1 MQIHQLKDL
10 LKDFDKNVI
19 YDQDLK
25 KKSWFNIGGKSKVFY
40 KAENLKDLVKFL
52 KLLDNKEKIFII
64 GAGSNTLISD
74 NIFDGVVI
82 KLSKNFNRIS
92 LLREDVI
99 ISGSGVLD
107 NSLSSF
113 AAENNLSG
121 FEFLSCI
128 PGSIGGGIKMNAG
141 CFGKEFK
148 DILLSIQAIDQ
159 KGSLITIPSKE
170 INFDYR
176 NSDLSEDLIF
186 LSASFKGVKSTFN
199 KVNSEVIKMKSLKE
213 KNQPMR
219 IKTGGS
225 TFKNPINQTNKKVW
239 ELIRE
244 SVSIDTKFGDAHISE
259 KHSNFFVNKG
269 NATFNDMKKLIDFI
283 NHFIGRGNIKES
295 RFICSVN
302 GIPFNFYNDRLTG
315 IKVYFGRN
323 ERKEIEFVKRN
334 SLDNSVF
341 IDIGSNM
348 GLYTQTIAFFN
359 YKYKNI
365 KITNEENFNL
375 FLQYLSILYSS
386 QAFT

>member
-40 KAENLKDLVKFL
+40 KAENLKDLIKFL
-52 KLLDNKEKIFII
+52 KLLDNREKIFII

-128 PGSIGGGIKMNAG
+128 PGTVGGGIKMNAG

-159 KGSLITIPSKE
+159 KGNLITIPSKE

-176 NSDLSEDLIF
+176 KNDLSDDLIF

-199 KVNSEVIKMKSLKE
+199 KVNSEVKKFCEVNFNINFPLAEITDVRGDKAHEIYKWAKENYGKSAVPKWNFYKIFINKDGKIE
-213 KNQPMR
+213 D
-219 IKTGGS
+219 
-225 TFKNPINQTNKKVW
+225 TFSSLTNPISNKIISKIE
-239 ELIRE
+239 EL
-244 SVSIDTKFGDAHISE
+244 
-259 KHSNFFVNKG
+259 
-269 NATFNDMKKLIDFI
+269 L
-283 NHFIGRGNIKES
+283 NI
-295 RFICSVN
+295 
-302 GIPFNFYNDRLTG
+302 
-315 IKVYFGRN
+315 
-323 ERKEIEFVKRN
+323 
-334 SLDNSVF
+334 
-341 IDIGSNM
+341 
-348 GLYTQTIAFFN
+348 
-359 YKYKNI
+359 
-365 KITNEENFNL
+365 
-375 FLQYLSILYSS
+375 
-386 QAFT
+386 